1 MARPSSRAV
10 PGPPRRGVIARLPS
24 RLDACLSS
32 RQSIQE
38 RIMLAKI
45 ALTFAALAL
54 AVPSFTEAQ
63 AEKPKGSYADIN
75 GMKMYYE
82 IHGRGEPLI
91 MLHGGVM
98 GSEAFGS
105 NIEALANTRQVIA
118 VHLQGHGNTRDIDR
132 PFRFEYLADDVA
144 ALVAKLK
151 LKQVDVLGWSFG
163 GGTALQ
169 MAIRHPALVRKLVVV
184 GQTMTREGWFPEVNA
199 EFPRMAKDPKKYAA
213 TVGQAPMPKGYP
225 PLPKLYP
232 HVNWTTLFQ
241 KMGELESLDFD
252 WSKEVAALKMPVML
266 VFADADAISTRH
278 IAEFY
283 NALGGGVRDA
293 GLDGT
298 KRPKSRLAILPG
310 TTHYNIMQTTAVAEI
325 VEPFLAAK

>member
-1 MARPSSRAV
+1 M
-10 PGPPRRGVIARLPS
+10 LT
-24 RLDACLSS
+24 
-32 RQSIQE
+32 
-38 RIMLAKI
+38 RII
-45 ALTFAALAL
+45 LTCITLAL
-54 AVPSFTEAQ
+54 VTPLSAEA
-63 AEKPKGSYADIN
+63 ATPKGSYADVN
-75 GMKMYYE
+75 GLRMYYE

-91 MLHGGVM
+91 MLHGGIM
-98 GSEAFGS
+98 GSEGFGQ
-105 NIEALANTRQVIA
+105 NIEALAKTRQVIA

-132 PFRFEYLADDVA
+132 PLRFEQLADDVA
-144 ALVAKLK
+144 ALAAKLK

-169 MAIRHPALVRKLVVV
+169 MAIRHPKLVRKLVVV
-184 GQTMTREGWFPEVNA
+184 GQPMTREGWFPEVNA
-199 EFPRMAKDPKKYAA
+199 EFPKMAKDPKKYAA
-213 TVGQAPMPKGYP
+213 GVGQAPVTKGTP
-225 PLPKLYP
+225 PPPKLYP
-232 HVNWTTLFQ
+232 HVDWTTLFQ

-298 KRPKSRLAILPG
+298 KRSKARLAIIPG
-310 TTHYNIMQTTAVAEI
+310 ATHYNIMETTVVAEA